1 MYSLPCK
8 ALTFVAKIKY
18 PAYNELILFLIWVIS
33 IKQSQN
39 INELEFIG
47 KGSQGKVYKI
57 NSQKCIK
64 IFKNKK
70 SCRDEVKTLLMAQ
83 SDIHF
88 PKIFKFGEKYIIR
101 EFINGI
107 ELNEYLSKHKLSPGL
122 SSKLIELYESM
133 VNVGYTRHDA
143 AIFHIFIMPSGELKL
158 IDTAKAMKKKSVIP
172 NLLISG
178 LEDLGYKE
186 DFFNFLKSNK
196 SDLYKK
202 WINYTKIEYKKVY

>member
-1 MYSLPCK
+1 MQ
-8 ALTFVAKIKY
+8 VINIKLS
-18 PAYNELILFLIWVIS
+18 P
-33 IKQSQN
+33 N
-39 INELEFIG
+39 INIKELEFIG
-47 KGSQGKVYKI
+47 KGSQGKVYKFC
-57 NSQKCIK
+57 SRKCIK

-70 SCRDEVKTLLMAQ
+70 SCKDEVKTLLMAQ

-88 PKIFKFGEKYIIR
+88 PKIFQFGVKYIIR
-101 EFINGI
+101 EYINGT
-107 ELNEYLSKHKLSPGL
+107 ELNEYLSNHKLTPQL

-143 AIFHIFIMPSGELKL
+143 AIFHIFVTPSGELKL

-186 DFFNFLKSNK
+186 DFFIFLKSNRP
-196 SDLYKK
+196 DLYMQ
-202 WINYTKIEYKKVY
+202 WINYSKKKYKKVY